1 MIIPSILKKDT
12 NIDMQENNI
21 NDLVASASRVIAPLW
36 PISTFAAHHP
46 WMGLEKQ
53 SFEQVANWLK
63 EARNVDIYPS
73 ASMIHSAKAKGEIE
87 ESFLQMSLSR
97 WLDSQSFNIPREKA
111 ERFCQAALKLEK
123 LPSGLLSSPE
133 LNKLAEEMSYI
144 NTASMKASVMQPIS
158 SLIENQ
164 NSENLSDVLNYH
176 IIKWCKLYLDDSGS
190 SWTMPNREKGFY
202 CAWQHLIKF
211 DPALSKNERKVLKDW
226 PQDAEVALARALSE
240 LGISESNIQS
250 YLEGHLLSL
259 PGWAGMIRWRSQQS
273 IQEQELLIEY
283 LAVRISMELAIAK
296 PYLPLKHQKVE
307 KKVSIVP
314 LIASWIYWG
323 NISTREWL
331 QMPAAEQSELL
342 VFAYRFDENIRR
354 KLWLE
359 AWEQTHAEQLREK
372 IASKQRA
379 TDDKKR
385 VLAQLAFCIDVRSE
399 PFRRHLEKLGPFETF
414 GIAGFF
420 GLPIATSEL
429 GSNNNHPSLPVILK
443 PKHQIKELT
452 NENELKSY
460 EQRKRVGSSVRYTFK
475 TMKQNVLT
483 SMALPELS
491 GPLLGLQ
498 MVTRSFVPRGVG
510 GFIRNLRKTMLQ
522 KPDTTFSLNH
532 VHDTKGEIPVGFT
545 KEEKVNYVRQ
555 ALKMVGLTEGFAPLV
570 VMCGHS
576 SQSTNNP
583 YAAALE
589 CGACGGAAGGFNAR
603 VFATLCNLPEVREA
617 LSAEG
622 IKIPE
627 DTIFAAAEH
636 KTTVDELEWIYVPE
650 LSETAQEAF
659 DCIESIMP
667 NVSQHANRERLTQL
681 PNFKTKIKNASKEA
695 HRFAEDWSEIR
706 PEWGLARNAS
716 FIIGQRELTQDCDL
730 DGRAFLHNYDW
741 KQDESGDILA
751 NIIAGP
757 GTVAQWINLQ
767 YYASTVAPHYYG
779 SGNKTTQTVTAGLG
793 VMQGNAS
800 DLLPG
805 LPWQSVMQ
813 SDSETYH
820 SPLRLLIVIQGPSQY
835 IERLLNNDFTFRE
848 KVQNGWVRLA
858 SVDPEGRWKNW

>member
-1 MIIPSILKKDT
+1 MSILSILKKDT

-53 SFEQVANWLK
+53 SFEQVADWLK
-63 EARNVDIYPS
+63 EIRNVDIYPS
-73 ASMIHSAKAKGEIE
+73 AAMIHSAKAKGEIE
-87 ESFLQMSLSR
+87 ESFLQSGLSR
-97 WLDSQSFNIPREKA
+97 WLDSQSFHIPRKKVEQ
-111 ERFCQAALKLEK
+111 FCQVALKLEE
-123 LPSGLLSSPE
+123 LPSSLLSLPE
-133 LNKLAEEMSYI
+133 VNKLAEEMSYI
-144 NTASMKASVMQPIS
+144 NTESMKDSSLQPVS

-164 NSENLSDVLNYH
+164 KGENLSDIINYH

-202 CAWQHLIKF
+202 RAWQHLIKF

-226 PQDAEVALARALSE
+226 PQDAQVALARALSE
-240 LGISESNIQS
+240 LGISESNIQA

-283 LAVRISMELAIAK
+283 LAVRISMELAITK
-296 PYLPLKHQKVE
+296 PYLPLKNQKVE
-307 KKVSIVP
+307 KKVAIVP

-359 AWEQTHAEQLREK
+359 AWEQTHAEQLRKK
-372 IASKQRA
+372 ITSKQRA
-379 TDDKKR
+379 TNDKKR

-491 GPLLGLQ
+491 GPLFGLQ

-532 VHDTKGEIPVGFT
+532 VHDTKGEIPIGFT

-555 ALKMVGLTEGFAPLV
+555 ALKMVGLTEKFAPLV

-617 LSAEG
+617 LFAEG

-636 KTTVDELEWIYVPE
+636 KTTVDELEWSYVPK
-650 LSETAQEAF
+650 LSKTAQEAV
-659 DCIESIMP
+659 DCIETIMP
-667 NVSQHANRERLTQL
+667 NVRQHANRERLSQL
-681 PNFKTKIKNASKEA
+681 PNFKTKIKNPSKEA
-695 HRFAEDWSEIR
+695 HRFAEDWSE
-706 PEWGLARNAS
+706 
-716 FIIGQRELTQDCDL
+716 
-730 DGRAFLHNYDW
+730 
-741 KQDESGDILA
+741 
-751 NIIAGP
+751 
-757 GTVAQWINLQ
+757 
-767 YYASTVAPHYYG
+767 
-779 SGNKTTQTVTAGLG
+779 
-793 VMQGNAS
+793 
-800 DLLPG
+800 
-805 LPWQSVMQ
+805 
-813 SDSETYH
+813 
-820 SPLRLLIVIQGPSQY
+820 
-835 IERLLNNDFTFRE
+835 
-848 KVQNGWVRLA
+848 
-858 SVDPEGRWKNW
+858 

>member
-1 MIIPSILKKDT
+1 MSISSILKKDT

-63 EARNVDIYPS
+63 EARNVDMYPS
-73 ASMIHSAKAKGEIE
+73 TSMIHSAKAKGEIE
-87 ESFLQMSLSR
+87 ESFLQSSLSR
-97 WLDSQSFNIPREKA
+97 WLDSQSFHIPREKV

-123 LPSGLLSSPE
+123 LPSSLLSSPE

-144 NTASMKASVMQPIS
+144 NTANMKASIMQPIS

-164 NSENLSDVLNYH
+164 NSENLSDILNYH

-202 CAWQHLIKF
+202 RAWQHLITF

-226 PQDAEVALARALSE
+226 PQDAEVALARALFE
-240 LGISESNIQS
+240 LGISESNIQA

-273 IQEQELLIEY
+273 IQEQGLLIEY

-296 PYLPLKHQKVE
+296 PYLSLKNQKVE

-323 NISTREWL
+323 NISTREWS
-331 QMPAAEQSELL
+331 QMSAAEQSELL
-342 VFAYRFDENIRR
+342 AFAYRFDENIRR

-379 TDDKKR
+379 TNDKKR

-429 GSNNNHPSLPVILK
+429 GSNDSHPSLPVILK

-452 NENELKSY
+452 DENEFKSY

-510 GFIRNLRKTMLQ
+510 GFIRKLRKTMLQ

-532 VHDTKGEIPVGFT
+532 VHDTKGEIPIGFT

-555 ALKMVGLTEGFAPLV
+555 ALKMVGLTEKFAPLV

-583 YAAALE
+583 YAAAL
-589 CGACGGAAGGFNAR
+589 
-603 VFATLCNLPEVREA
+603 
-617 LSAEG
+617 
-622 IKIPE
+622 
-627 DTIFAAAEH
+627 
-636 KTTVDELEWIYVPE
+636 
-650 LSETAQEAF
+650 
-659 DCIESIMP
+659 
-667 NVSQHANRERLTQL
+667 
-681 PNFKTKIKNASKEA
+681 
-695 HRFAEDWSEIR
+695 
-706 PEWGLARNAS
+706 
-716 FIIGQRELTQDCDL
+716 
-730 DGRAFLHNYDW
+730 
-741 KQDESGDILA
+741 
-751 NIIAGP
+751 
-757 GTVAQWINLQ
+757 
-767 YYASTVAPHYYG
+767 
-779 SGNKTTQTVTAGLG
+779 
-793 VMQGNAS
+793 
-800 DLLPG
+800 
-805 LPWQSVMQ
+805 
-813 SDSETYH
+813 
-820 SPLRLLIVIQGPSQY
+820 
-835 IERLLNNDFTFRE
+835 
-848 KVQNGWVRLA
+848 
-858 SVDPEGRWKNW
+858 